1 MATYLIGDLR
11 GQCIEFERLLIGA
24 GLCSENLKWTGGND
38 QLWLMDDFF
47 DRGASGIKS
56 IELTMRL
63 QREAKADG
71 GGVQSL
77 LGNHELMILCAYQF
91 RDSTTKNGDSVFD
104 KWLRWGGVEA
114 DFEGF
119 TAEHAA

>member
-1 MATYLIGDLR
+1 MG
-11 GQCIEFERLLIGA
+11 
-24 GLCSENLKWTGGND
+24 
-38 QLWLMDDFF
+38 DFF
-47 DRGASGIKS
+47 DSGASGIKC

-63 QREAKADG
+63 QEEAKADG

-91 RDSTTKNGDSVFD
+91 RESMTNSGGSVFD
-104 KWLRWGGVEA
+104 QWLRWGGVEA

-119 TAEHAA
+119 TEEHAAWIRWLPAMALIDNALSVDSC